1 MPSVKA
7 RRQYSSPLRQK
18 QATETR
24 LRILDA
30 AQKLFGDH
38 GYAATTVEAIAG
50 AAGVATDTVYAT
62 FANKAG
68 VLHALLDVRVGGDDL
83 PVALL
88 DRPGPQAVRAEPTQR
103 RQLAGFAADVAAI
116 LERARPV
123 DDIMRG
129 AAAADPEI
137 AALRAKMQ
145 RARFENMRKLAGW
158 LAEKG
163 GFRGGIDSEVAAGI
177 IWTVASPEVHGLL
190 RRERGG
196 CSRSWDRPTPGRR
209 RPPGRTVVSGQ

>member
-18 QATETR
+18 QARQTR

-38 GYAATTVEAIAG
+38 GYAATTVDAIAG

-62 FANKAG
+62 FANKPG

-103 RQLAGFAADVAAI
+103 RQLAGFAAD
-116 LERARPV
+116 L
-123 DDIMRG
+123 
-129 AAAADPEI
+129 
-137 AALRAKMQ
+137 
-145 RARFENMRKLAGW
+145 
-158 LAEKG
+158 
-163 GFRGGIDSEVAAGI
+163 
-177 IWTVASPEVHGLL
+177 
-190 RRERGG
+190 
-196 CSRSWDRPTPGRR
+196 TP
-209 RPPGRTVVSGQ
+209 PPGPSAPGAR

>member
-7 RRQYSSPLRQK
+7 RRRYSSPLRQK

-50 AAGVATDTVYAT
+50 AAGVATDTIYAT

-68 VLHALLDVRVGGDDL
+68 VLHTLLDMRVGGDDL

-129 AAAADPEI
+129 AAAADAEI

-145 RARFENMRKLAGW
+145 RVRFENMRKLAGW

-190 RRERGG
+190 RRERGW
-196 CSRSWDRPTPGRR
+196 SYERYVEWLADTLI
-209 RPPGRTVVSGQ
+209 RTLIG

>member
-7 RRQYSSPLRQK
+7 RRRYSSPLRQK

-50 AAGVATDTVYAT
+50 AAGVATDTIYAT

-129 AAAADPEI
+129 AAAADAEI

-145 RARFENMRKLAGW
+145 RVRFENMRKLAGW

-190 RRERGG
+190 RRERGW
-196 CSRSWDRPTPGRR
+196 SYERYVEWLADTLI
-209 RPPGRTVVSGQ
+209 RTLIG

>member
-50 AAGVATDTVYAT
+50 AAGVATDTIYAT

-83 PVALL
+83 PLALL

-145 RARFENMRKLAGW
+145 RVRFENMRKLAGW

-190 RRERGG
+190 RRERGW
-196 CSRSWDRPTPGRR
+196 SYERYVEWLADTLI
-209 RPPGRTVVSGQ
+209 RTLIG

>member
-50 AAGVATDTVYAT
+50 AAGVATDTIYAT

-145 RARFENMRKLAGW
+145 RVRFENMRKLAGW

-190 RRERGG
+190 RRERGW
-196 CSRSWDRPTPGRR
+196 SYERYVEWLADTLI
-209 RPPGRTVVSGQ
+209 RTLIG

>member
-1 MPSVKA
+1 MPGVKA

-62 FANKAG
+62 FANKPG

-137 AALRAKMQ
+137 AALRVKMQ
-145 RARFENMRKLAGW
+145 RVRFENMRKLAGW

-190 RRERGG
+190 RRERGW
-196 CSRSWDRPTPGRR
+196 SYERYVEWLADTLI
-209 RPPGRTVVSGQ
+209 RTLIG

>member
-1 MPSVKA
+1 FA
-7 RRQYSSPLRQK
+7 
-18 QATETR
+18 
-24 LRILDA
+24 
-30 AQKLFGDH
+30 DH

-103 RQLAGFAADVAAI
+103 RPPAGFAAEVAAI
-116 LERARPV
+116 LGRARPV

-137 AALRAKMQ
+137 ASLRAKT
-145 RARFENMRKLAGW
+145 RRLRFENRRKRAGW
-158 LAEKG
+158 LAAKG
-163 GFRGGIDSEVAAGI
+163 GLRGGM
-177 IWTVASPEVHGLL
+177 
-190 RRERGG
+190 
-196 CSRSWDRPTPGRR
+196 
-209 RPPGRTVVSGQ
+209 